1 MKVKSFL
8 GAVEHERVVQ
18 AIRDAEARSAGEIR
32 VHVTAQTVD
41 DAQAA
46 AAAQFEA
53 LGMTKTAE
61 RNGILIYIAP
71 QSQKFAIIGDIG
83 VHTKCG
89 TDFWHSVAKVMGDDF
104 RGGRFTDGIVKGVMQ
119 AGDLLAR
126 NFPCA
131 PGRADVNELPDTVS
145 ED

>member
-1 MKVKSFL
+1 VKVKSFL

-18 AIRDAEARSAGEIR
+18 AIRDAEGRSAGEIR
-32 VHVTAQTVD
+32 VHVTAKSID

-71 QSQKFAIIGDIG
+71 QSQKFAIIGDTGI
-83 VHTKCG
+83 HAKCG

-104 RGGRFTDGIVKGVMQ
+104 RGGRFTDGIVKGVSQ
-119 AGDLLAR
+119 AGEVLAR
-126 NFPCA
+126 NFPRTA
-131 PGRADVNELPDTVS
+131 GRTDVNELPDTVS